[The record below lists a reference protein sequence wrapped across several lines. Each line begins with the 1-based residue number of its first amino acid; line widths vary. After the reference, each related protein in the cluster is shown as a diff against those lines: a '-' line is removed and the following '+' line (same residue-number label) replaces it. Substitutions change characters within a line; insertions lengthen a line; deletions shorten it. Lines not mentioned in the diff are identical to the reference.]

1 MLDKKRILIKI
12 DELQNYLNELRQI
25 MPKSFS
31 EYQKIEKKRSCERLL
46 QLSVECLIDICKIIV
61 VGLRLGVPSEE
72 NDLFKKLFKKEI
84 IDEKMFSILKEM
96 RGFRNILVHEYAA
109 VDDELVFEILQ
120 TRISDF
126 ENLMKTILE
135 FIKTC

>member
-12 DELQNYLNELRQI
+12 DELHNYLNELRQI
-25 MPKSFS
+25 MPKSFN

-46 QLSVECLIDICKIIV
+46 QLSVECLIGICKIIV

-126 ENLMKTILE
+126 ENLIKAILE
-135 FIKTC
+135 FIKNY

>member
-1 MLDKKRILIKI
+1 M
-12 DELQNYLNELRQI
+12 
-25 MPKSFS
+25 
-31 EYQKIEKKRSCERLL
+31 
-46 QLSVECLIDICKIIV
+46 
-61 VGLRLGVPSEE
+61 
-72 NDLFKKLFKKEI
+72 FKKLFKKEI

-96 RGFRNILVHEYAA
+96 RGFRHILVHEYAA